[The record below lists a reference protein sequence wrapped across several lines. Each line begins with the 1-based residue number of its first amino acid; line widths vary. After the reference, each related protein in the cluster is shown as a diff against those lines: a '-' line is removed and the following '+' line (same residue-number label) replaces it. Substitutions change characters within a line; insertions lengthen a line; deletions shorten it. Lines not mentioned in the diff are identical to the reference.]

1 MLKLSAAK
9 LSRLHA
15 SQQKRASLRGRLY
28 AFLTHPWITRL
39 VSLVFANRIPSFSGT
54 VHVPPHSPK
63 EIKASILWGLYEYQE
78 RFFISNYL
86 PRNYDTIELG
96 ASLGIVTRTILTRLD
111 FDRKLV
117 SVEANHT
124 LREYWLKNTARHSMD
139 FPNVVLD
146 NSLVCYSSTDGFSLG
161 RDNLTGRALP
171 SFSDTS
177 IPKTTLGEISRKFS
191 LRQPFSLVMDVE
203 GMEFDILRHEAPFIR
218 RCAFVCTE
226 LHGSKEQNHSF
237 LSDMS
242 QSGFELLAQKHA
254 VAIWQRRAN

>member
-1 MLKLSAAK
+1 MNLYTAK
-9 LSRLHA
+9 LGRLHPT
-15 SQQKRASLRGRLY
+15 QKKRFTLRGRLY
-28 AFLTHPWITRL
+28 AFLTHPWITQF

-54 VHVPPHSPK
+54 VHLPPHSPK
-63 EIKASILWGLYEYQE
+63 EIKAGIFWGLYEYQE

-86 PRNYDTIELG
+86 PRIYDTIELG
-96 ASLGIVTRTILTRLD
+96 ASLGIVTRTILSRLD
-111 FDRKLV
+111 FDRRLV
-117 SVEANHT
+117 SVEPNHA
-124 LREYWLKNTARHSMD
+124 LREYWLKNTARHSID
-139 FPNVVLD
+139 FPSVVLD
-146 NSLVCYSSTDGFSLG
+146 NALVCYSSTDGFSPG

-218 RCAFVCTE
+218 RCAFVCAE

-242 QSGFELLAQKHA
+242 QFGFELLAQKHTVA
-254 VAIWQRRAN
+254 VWQRCAN